1 MILLGILL
9 LLVVAW
15 LWLPNLT
22 DGGALLRRFA
32 RPDMSR
38 PLAIGTRLPR
48 LVFIVPA
55 HDEALLIHDCVAS
68 LVGMD
73 YPPSRRRVIVIADNC
88 TDDTARLAREAR
100 AECFERLDRLHPG
113 KPHALAWLLRR
124 LPLADADAYVIV
136 DADTV
141 VAPSFARGIAAL
153 SPLEDIAAQAFV
165 GTLNEWDNWL
175 TRLAGVLARC
185 RYQVTYPL
193 RDEAGLQCPLTGNG
207 MCIGRNLLMRDGWQA
222 FSLTENWELYARYTA
237 EGVPIRFAAGARLF
251 TQQVRTM
258 SQGRTQRSRW
268 LAGRNW
274 VLRTWGGRI
283 LHSTNATFLEK
294 LATLGELAGLSPVL
308 HLMAAL
314 LTAAIALVL
323 PAPWGPVVSVLALAS
338 LASPVITT
346 MKVLARHPHPAV
358 TAAAFLRLPA
368 YALWRASVAAGTL
381 LMPSSAEW
389 RKTERHSA

>member
-1 MILLGILL
+1 MIILGSLLV
-9 LLVVAW
+9 LVVAW

-22 DGGALLRRFA
+22 DAGALFRRFSRIDSA
-32 RPDMSR
+32 R
-38 PLAIGTRLPR
+38 PLALGARLPR

-55 HDEALLIHDCVAS
+55 HNEALLIHDCVAS
-68 LVGMD
+68 LVSMD

-88 TDDTARLAREAR
+88 TDETARIAREAR
-100 AECFERLDRLHPG
+100 AECFERFDLVHPG

-124 LPLADADAYVIV
+124 LSLTDAEAYVIV

-141 VAPSFARGIAAL
+141 VAPSFARGFAAL

-207 MCIGRNLLMRDGWQA
+207 MCIGRNLLVKDGWQA

-237 EGVPIRFAAGARLF
+237 EGVPIRFAPGARLF
-251 TQQVRTM
+251 TQQVRSM

-268 LAGRNW
+268 LAGRSW
-274 VLRTWGGRI
+274 VLRTWAARI
-283 LHSTNATFLEK
+283 LRSRSASVLDK

-314 LTAAIALVL
+314 GTAVIALIL
-323 PAPWGPVVSVLALAS
+323 PAPWAAVVGSLALAS

-346 MKVLARHPHPAV
+346 MKVLARHPHPAS
-358 TAAAFLRLPA
+358 TAAAFLRLPV
-368 YALWRASVAAGTL
+368 YAVWRASVAAGTL
-381 LMPSSAEW
+381 LLPSSGEW
-389 RKTERHSA
+389 RKTERHST